1 MRTVSKWGN
10 SLALRIPA
18 TFAEMVGLEEGTEV
32 DLKVSAGSLI
42 IKPVRRRFAL
52 KQLVSRITPENSHRE
67 IDWKGPVGK
76 EVW

>member
-1 MRTVSKWGN
+1 MRTISKWGN

-18 TFAEMVGLEEGTEV
+18 AVAEIVGLEEGTEV

-42 IKPVRRRFAL
+42 VKPVRRRFAL
-52 KQLVSRITPENSHRE
+52 KELIARITPENSHRE

-76 EVW
+76 EEW

>member
-42 IKPVRRRFAL
+42 VKPVRRKFAL
-52 KQLVSRITPENSHRE
+52 KQLVAQITPENRHRE
-67 IDWKGPVGK
+67 IEWGRPVGK
-76 EVW
+76 EKW